1 MATHHKPHNQRFH
14 LYNLVFFFVTLFVVF
29 IFLSDHKISSLI
41 ETVGLQGG
49 LLSLFIAGM
58 AYSSFVTSPA
68 ATAAIFFLGKVY
80 NPFLVAAVG
89 AAGTVVTDYLLFR
102 FFKTKAR
109 ASLLHLAE
117 GFKTHFKK
125 TRKTLRILGTV
136 VAALIIASPLPDE
149 LGIAILGIENY
160 QTKKFLLFSYVMN
173 FIGILVISWLGS
185 VV

>member
-29 IFLSDHKISSLI
+29 IFLSEQKISSLI
-41 ETVGLQGG
+41 ETIGTQGG

-58 AYSSFVTSPA
+58 AYASFVTSPA

-80 NPFLVAAVG
+80 NPLLVAAVG

-102 FFKTKAR
+102 FIKTKAR
-109 ASLLHLAE
+109 TSLLHLAE
-117 GFKTHFKK
+117 SFKTKFKK

-149 LGIAILGIENY
+149 LGVAILGIENY

-173 FIGILVISWLGS
+173 FIGIFVISWLGS